1 MRDGDKS
8 NGDSGCDPP
17 EALKPLSMYK
27 VKIQLRDTKVAVY
40 VNDEQVCTAA
50 RQDRAVYKKAIVYAA
65 DPCVHACCDIPVED
79 VILLRTFVV
88 FAWE

>member
-8 NGDSGCDPP
+8 NGDSGCDPQ

-27 VKIQLRDTKVAVY
+27 VKIQLRDKWVAVY

-50 RQDRAVYKKAIVYAA
+50 REDRAEYKKAIVYAA
-65 DPCVHACCDIPVED
+65 DPYV
-79 VILLRTFVV
+79 LFMWLRSNYVG
-88 FAWE
+88 